1 MIGLPTTKRTRHQKE
16 KETLSTTFSK
26 GRNRT
31 SGHGGD
37 DLSPDAPPT
46 SAIRPAEL
54 IKIMRQTC
62 AVCSQTFSHTGDLKC
77 HMTSVHDETHYPC
90 QCGKVFSCK
99 DIRFHHQRTCPK
111 RSDSQSLQLGSYM
124 SCEPTPKTSTTPS
137 LLKDNSQSGMA
148 MSETYGPPF
157 DVQGSM
163 QIIGPNLS
171 RKITWLF
178 ELIKDEVTYLWD
190 ETGDYVF
197 VKPCTLLLLWLRVV
211 CKSWQLVKFVGF
223 SATFHQHQRTSSTEG
238 IEGYGIVKL
247 IFNSLGFE
255 EITGTK

>member
-1 MIGLPTTKRTRHQKE
+1 M
-16 KETLSTTFSK
+16 SK
-26 GRNRT
+26 
-31 SGHGGD
+31 
-37 DLSPDAPPT
+37 
-46 SAIRPAEL
+46 
-54 IKIMRQTC
+54 
-62 AVCSQTFSHTGDLKC
+62 
-77 HMTSVHDETHYPC
+77 
-90 QCGKVFSCK
+90 
-99 DIRFHHQRTCPK
+99 
-111 RSDSQSLQLGSYM
+111 
-124 SCEPTPKTSTTPS
+124 
-137 LLKDNSQSGMA
+137 
-148 MSETYGPPF
+148 TYGPPF

-178 ELIKDEVTYLWD
+178 ELIKDEVTYLRD

-197 VKPCTLLLLWLRVV
+197 IKPCTPLLLWLRVV

-223 SATFHQHQRTSSTEG
+223 SATFHQHQRTSSTES